1 MKRASLVVQT
11 VKKLLAMQEDPVGK
25 IPWRREWQPIQ
36 VFLPEEFH
44 GQRNLVGY
52 SPWSHKVLDMIEQ
65 LKLSL
70 SKAEKA

>member
-1 MKRASLVVQT
+1 M
-11 VKKLLAMQEDPVGK
+11 VKKPLATQEDPVGK
-25 IPWRREWQPIQ
+25 MPWRRERQPIP

-52 SPWSHKVLDMIEQ
+52 SPRSHKVLDMIEQ

-70 SKAEKA
+70 SKAAKA